1 MKKAVVETDIVKEAV
16 SKIKVKFLGN
26 FKDFVFGE
34 IYELTEEEALPYLVL
49 GYATKLEFWLFL
61 EEQ

>member
-49 GYATKLEFWLFL
+49 GYATKLEF
-61 EEQ
+61 